1 MIFLFFRLLE
11 QRKEKSVAKKKS
23 VQDFIQMKQCGHCAG
38 QVLTISDMLGAFE
51 PFTPK
56 FVKRYANVGEIMV
69 KALSEYIAGVKAEKF
84 PEEKRTYRR
93 PP

>member
-1 MIFLFFRLLE
+1 
-11 QRKEKSVAKKKS
+11 
-23 VQDFIQMKQCGHCAG
+23 
-38 QVLTISDMLGAFE
+38 MLGAFE

-56 FVKRYANVGEIMV
+56 FVKRYANGGEIMV